1 MSRAATARVVV
12 LSLVAAGLGL
22 WLLGEDEPAPQAA
35 RPAADAP
42 EPARAAGRAVAPSPA
57 APAPTAPAPAAPAAA
72 ASAAPPAT
80 VTAERDDTYDRCMA
94 FAMADPERAVHEA
107 RAWRAAGGGDAAM
120 HCEATARLRAGD
132 GGGGA
137 ELLEELGRNAF
148 APEEV
153 RAALFAQAAQIR
165 LEGGDLTR
173 AYAAVTLALALRP
186 QNPELLTD
194 RAVIAASAG
203 RFQEAIDDLTTAIDL
218 RPFLAEPYVLRA
230 SAWRQLGQPALAR
243 DDIARALA
251 RDPVNQEAWLES
263 GNLRRD
269 GGDARGARQDWEQAI
284 RIAPETATAALAAEN
299 ISLLGPMPDAPRPSA
314 RAPDLPAAVPAA
326 APTLPV
332 PPPPQRR
339 P

>member
-1 MSRAATARVVV
+1 VVV

-22 WLLGEDEPAPQAA
+22 WLLGDDEARPQAT
-35 RPAADAP
+35 RPAAEAP
-42 EPARAAGRAVAPSPA
+42 APVRAPDRAAAPSPA
-57 APAPTAPAPAAPAAA
+57 APA
-72 ASAAPPAT
+72 APPAP

-94 FAMADPERAVHEA
+94 FAMADPEGAVNES

-132 GGGGA
+132 GGGAA

-148 APEEV
+148 APEDV

-186 QNPELLTD
+186 QDPELLTD

-203 RFQEAIDDLTTAIDL
+203 RFQEAIDDLTKVIDL

-243 DDIARALA
+243 DDIARAIA

-299 ISLLGPMPDAPRPSA
+299 ISLLGAIPDAPRPSA
-314 RAPDLPAAVPAA
+314 RAPELPAAVPAA

-332 PPPPQRR
+332 PPPPPPAPPPRR